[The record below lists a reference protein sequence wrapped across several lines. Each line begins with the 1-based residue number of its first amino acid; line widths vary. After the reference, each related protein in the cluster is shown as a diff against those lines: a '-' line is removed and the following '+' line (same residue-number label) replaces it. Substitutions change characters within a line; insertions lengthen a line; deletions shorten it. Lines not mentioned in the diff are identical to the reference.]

1 MEACRPVSWLA
12 EDEAAEEGGG
22 DTCWDE
28 GDGCCSRGKVE
39 EVVLV
44 GDEVDLGAG
53 VLEGGGE
60 VVEVEIMRERDVC
73 AVWGGGGAEED
84 FGDYKARCCGLLE
97 WVG

>member
-22 DTCWDE
+22 DTGWDE
-28 GDGCCSRGKVE
+28 GDGGCGRGEVE